1 MTVPSTPGG
10 ALGIVETVGLV
21 GALEAAD
28 AMVKSANVIVSSYKT
43 MRNGQVSI
51 FVRGDVG
58 AVTAAV
64 DAGTAA
70 ARLVGD
76 SVISHVIARPH
87 EETEGV
93 IVDATTAV

>member
-28 AMVKSANVIVSSYKT
+28 AMVKSANVVVSSYKT

-58 AVTAAV
+58 AVTAAI
-64 DAGTAA
+64 DAGSAA
-70 ARLVGD
+70 ARQVGETA
-76 SVISHVIARPH
+76 VAHVIARPH
-87 EETEGV
+87 GETEGL
-93 IVDATTAV
+93 IGDATTAV